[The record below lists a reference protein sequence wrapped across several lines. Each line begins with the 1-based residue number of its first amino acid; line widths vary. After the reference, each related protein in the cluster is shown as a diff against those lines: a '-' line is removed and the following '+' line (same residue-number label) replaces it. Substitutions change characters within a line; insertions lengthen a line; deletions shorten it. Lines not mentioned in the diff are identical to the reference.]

1 MKDIAKIGV
10 PIISSIC
17 LSKFMQ
23 KHVKTIFVSLKTILQ
38 KHIIFLYLIVALK
51 WSQIFFISFSSYKK
65 IINILCIRDDDG
77 SGGGGRQMLGTH
89 GFLKK
94 MNGNYI
100 ETNLIRCSH
109 PPKSKTIK
117 NTMA

>member
-38 KHIIFLYLIVALK
+38 KNYYFLIFDCSSKMIPNFFYIV
-51 WSQIFFISFSSYKK
+51 
-65 IINILCIRDDDG
+65 
-77 SGGGGRQMLGTH
+77 
-89 GFLKK
+89 
-94 MNGNYI
+94 
-100 ETNLIRCSH
+100 
-109 PPKSKTIK
+109 
-117 NTMA
+117 

>member
-1 MKDIAKIGV
+1 MKDIVKIGV

-51 WSQIFFISFSSYKK
+51 
-65 IINILCIRDDDG
+65 
-77 SGGGGRQMLGTH
+77 
-89 GFLKK
+89 
-94 MNGNYI
+94 
-100 ETNLIRCSH
+100 
-109 PPKSKTIK
+109 
-117 NTMA
+117 